1 MHSNKVKIMN
11 TIRLSARNLLLL
23 ILGCCFA
30 LLAPAAEN
38 LAPVPALTAP
48 VMDTANM
55 LQPDTRK
62 DLNGQLLTF
71 SREHGSQIIVLTVP
85 AIAPETPFDYA
96 TRVMS
101 TWKPGRKGIDDGVL
115 LLLVRDE
122 HKTFLAPGRGL
133 EGAIPDAYAKRIL
146 DDVLRPQ
153 LRANNTDGGVRQ
165 AVDILEKLINGEKL
179 PAIQQPEAQQTNSFT
194 AMLIETM
201 LLVFVAGAFL
211 KNIFGNT
218 LGSAIVAFLVLTL
231 GWYIGWNLFV
241 AILMAILSFIVA
253 FIFAGN
259 VFIGGYSNN
268 KDNDFFG
275 GGGSGGGFSGGGGGY
290 GGGGASGSW

>member
-1 MHSNKVKIMN
+1 MN

-122 HKTFLAPGRGL
+122 HKTFLAPGHGL

>member
-1 MHSNKVKIMN
+1 MN

>member
-1 MHSNKVKIMN
+1 MN

-23 ILGCCFA
+23 LLGCCFA
-30 LLAPAAEN
+30 LLASAAEN

-55 LQPDTRK
+55 LQPDTRE
-62 DLNGQLLTF
+62 DLNGQLQAF
-71 SREHGSQIIVLTVP
+71 SRERGSQIVVLTVP
-85 AIAPETPFDYA
+85 TIAPETPFDYA
-96 TRVMS
+96 TRVMNS
-101 TWKPGRKGIDDGVL
+101 WKPGRKGIDDGVL

-133 EGAIPDAYAKRIL
+133 EGAIPDVYAKRIL

-153 LRANNTDGGVRQ
+153 LRANNADGGVRQ
-165 AVDILEKLINGEKL
+165 AVDLLEKLIKGEKL
-179 PAIQQPEAQQTNSFT
+179 PAVQQPELQQTNSFT
-194 AMLIETM
+194 AMLIEAM
-201 LLVFVAGAFL
+201 FLVFIAGAFL

-231 GWYIGWNLFV
+231 GWYIGWNLFITIII
-241 AILMAILSFIVA
+241 AIVSFVVT

-259 VFIGGYSNN
+259 VFIGGYNN
-268 KDNDFFG
+268 NGNDDFWG
-275 GGGSGGGFSGGGGGY
+275 RGGGSGGGFGGGGGGY
-290 GGGGASGSW
+290 GGGGASGNW